1 MSNQFLFANN
11 AGTTLADGIS
21 SGAPTLAVSSG
32 QGALFPSPAAGQQF
46 AITLISATN
55 ILTREIVY
63 CTARSTDTFTI
74 VRAQEGTTA
83 LAWNAGDLVQN
94 LNTAGTMA
102 SFQSLGIAGSQVYAT
117 AGSYTFTVPSPTLN
131 VEITGGGGGSGGCEG
146 SLANTCGSPGGGGG
160 KAIKRI
166 TGLTVGSSVTVTV
179 GAGGSAGT
187 VTPSFLNGGHGGTSS
202 FGGYCSA
209 GGGGGGQT
217 TNNALP
223 GSYAAG
229 GAGSGGDINL
239 IGGPGG
245 LYWIGLGSAVTVAA
259 AGTAPGNP
267 PAQPGSGDGNGS
279 NGANPGDGA
288 SGAVTAT
295 TTSHNGGAGASG
307 LVYIT
312 WP

>member
-131 VEITGGGGGSGGCEG
+131 VEVTGGGGGSGGCNG
-146 SLANTCGSPGGGGG
+146 LTYNCGTSGGGGG
-160 KAIKRI
+160 KSIRRI
-166 TGLTVGSSVTVTV
+166 TGLTVGASVTVTV
-179 GAGGSAGT
+179 GAGGTAGT
-187 VTPSFLNGGHGGTSS
+187 YSPFAEPGDGGQSS
-202 FGGYCSA
+202 FGSYCTA
-209 GGGGGGQT
+209 NGGTQGQTANGTLPTYGGGGGSAASGDV
-217 TNNALP
+217 NLRG
-223 GSYAAG
+223 GSAGTFWVQNGGAVTRAAG
-229 GAGSGGDINL
+229 GS
-239 IGGPGG
+239 
-245 LYWIGLGSAVTVAA
+245 A
-259 AGTAPGNP
+259 AGNP
-267 PAQPGSGDGNGS
+267 AQQPGSGDGAGVS
-279 NGANPGDGA
+279 GPNPGDGA
-288 SGAVTAT
+288 GGAVTETGA
-295 TTSHNGGAGASG
+295 SYNGAAGAAG